1 MDRDVLEF
9 PIQYVRGIGPQRAK
23 LLDRLNIRN
32 VSEALYYLPY
42 RYEDRES
49 IRKISQVQNGRLET
63 VMGRVI
69 RTSTITLPKSRYK
82 LFELIISDGTGILKG
97 KWFNQPYM
105 KRRFRMGQE
114 LILSGIVKHNTYR
127 GSAFEIDNP
136 ECEFT
141 EDDSEG
147 FIHSSRIVPIYRT
160 TAGMS
165 VRALRGI
172 LFNVVNAYA
181 GKIEDPLPEEI
192 RSRYGFPGL
201 SESISN
207 VHFPRSGTGIEA
219 LNRGASTFHRRLS
232 FDELFNLQLGISVL
246 KSGMERERG
255 IFFRPDGKLT
265 VALLKKLSFT
275 LTAAQE
281 RVFREIL
288 SDMKEPYPMNR
299 LIQGDVGCGK
309 TVVAL
314 MALLSAVECGY
325 QAAIMAP
332 TEILAEQH
340 YINIHTLL
348 EDLALRICL
357 LTGGKRERPLQE
369 IESGDIDIVVG
380 THALIQE
387 GVRFRNLGLAVIDE
401 QHRFGVLQ
409 RAAMRKKAVHPDVLV
424 MTATPIPRT
433 LAMTLYGD
441 LDCSVIDELPPG
453 RSPVITRMLTSSQK
467 HEVYNAIFEEVG
479 KGRQVYVVY
488 PVIEESEHSDLK
500 SALLGKTALEKMF
513 TCSRVGLIHGRM
525 KTAERESVMNVFKK
539 GDLDILVT
547 TTVIEVGVDVP
558 NATMMLI
565 VHAERFGLSQLHQL
579 RGRVGRGGEQS
590 YCYLL
595 AYEPLSKDAKRRL
608 DIMVKSSDGFRIAE
622 EDLEIRGPGEFLGTR
637 QSGIP
642 DLKIAHLIRDA
653 RLLEIAQRE
662 ASRIIQDDPQ
672 LKGSVLLKKN
682 VERFWEGKVEIFR
695 TS

>member
-1 MDRDVLEF
+1 MDRDFQEI
-9 PIQYVRGIGPQRAK
+9 PIQYVSGIGPQKAK

-32 VSEALYYLPY
+32 IGEALYYLPY

-49 IRKISQVQNGRLET
+49 IRKISEVQSGRLQT
-63 VMGRVI
+63 IVGRVI
-69 RTSTITLPKSRYK
+69 RTNTITLPKSRYK
-82 LFELIISDGTGILKG
+82 LFELIISDGTGVLKG

-105 KRRFRMGQE
+105 KKRFRTGQE
-114 LILSGIVKHNTYR
+114 LILSGIVKQNTYR

-136 ECEFT
+136 EYECT
-141 EDDSEG
+141 EDDPQN
-147 FIHSSRIVPIYRT
+147 FIHSSRIVPVYRT

-165 VRALRGI
+165 VRTLRSI

-192 RSRYGFPGL
+192 RSRYGLPGL
-201 SESISN
+201 CESISN
-207 VHFPRSGTGIEA
+207 VHFPRSGTGIED
-219 LNRGASTFHRRLS
+219 LNRGTSTFHRRLS
-232 FDELFNLQLGISVL
+232 FDELFNFQLGIVVL
-246 KSGMERERG
+246 KKGIEREQG
-255 IFFRPDGKLT
+255 IFFSPDGNLT

-288 SDMKEPYPMNR
+288 SDMKQPHPMNR

-314 MALLSAVECGY
+314 MAMLTAVECGY

-340 YINIHTLL
+340 YINIHTLV
-348 EDLALRICL
+348 EDLGLRICL

-380 THALIQE
+380 THAIIQE
-387 GVRFRNLGLAVIDE
+387 GVRFRSLGLAVIDE

-409 RAAMRKKAVHPDVLV
+409 RAAMRKKALHPDVLV

-441 LDCSVIDELPPG
+441 LDYSVIDELPQG
-453 RSPVITRMLTSSQK
+453 RSPVITRLLTSSRK
-467 HEVYNAIFEEVG
+467 HEVYDAILKEVG
-479 KGRQVYVVY
+479 EGRQVYVVY

-500 SALLGKTALEKMF
+500 SAVLGKTALEKMF
-513 TCSRVGLIHGRM
+513 TRSRVGLIHGRM
-525 KTAERESVMNVFKK
+525 KTAERELVMNAFKK

-608 DIMVKSSDGFRIAE
+608 HIMVKSSDGFRIAE
-622 EDLEIRGPGEFLGTR
+622 EDLDIRGPGDFLGTR

-653 RLLEIAQRE
+653 RLLETARRE
-662 ASRIIQDDPQ
+662 AARIILDDPQ
-672 LKGSVLLKKN
+672 LNGSILLKKN
-682 VERFWEGKVEIFR
+682 VERFWKGRVEIFR
-695 TS
+695 TG